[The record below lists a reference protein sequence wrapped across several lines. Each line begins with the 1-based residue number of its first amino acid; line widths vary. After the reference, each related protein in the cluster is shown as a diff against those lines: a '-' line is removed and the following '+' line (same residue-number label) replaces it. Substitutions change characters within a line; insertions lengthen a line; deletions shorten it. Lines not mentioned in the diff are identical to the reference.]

1 MKQARAG
8 RDPSIVSPGDSSLQ
22 FGEATRKGKES
33 EADGSSASEEAN
45 RIREEKPET
54 QGQGVTKSGTR
65 PRQGKVV
72 ASRKEALEC
81 MIVRG
86 EEEKKRKSKG
96 KEK

>member
-22 FGEATRKGKES
+22 FGEATKEGKES
-33 EADGSSASEEAN
+33 EADGSSANEEAN

-81 MIVRG
+81 MFVRG
-86 EEEKKRKSKG
+86 TEGKGRRSNGKK
-96 KEK
+96 